1 MKTDEYFSL
10 LHFTV
15 HKSQALVPATPET
28 QEWIEQQKHNTSVN
42 FKLIEARD
50 LGFHRCY
57 FALLSFIYDRLP
69 ISFRSKV
76 DKDNFYNFIKLIGK
90 QYDTVYTLKDGTP
103 LIQYKSISFGRMN
116 QTKFREFVNEQL
128 STIYEE
134 ILIPLEVDYIMEQ
147 AQDEFQ
153 TFMDKLI

>member
-1 MKTDEYFSL
+1 MKTDQYFSL

-15 HKSQALVPATPET
+15 HKGNALIPSTPET
-28 QEWIEQQKHNTSVN
+28 QEWIEQTKHGQSVN

-57 FALLSFIYDRLP
+57 FAVLAFIYDRLP
-69 ISFRSKV
+69 KTFREKV
-76 DKDNFYNFIKLIGK
+76 DKENFYNFIKLIGK

-128 STIYEE
+128 SIIYEE
-134 ILIPLEVDYIMEQ
+134 ILIPLEVDYIMD
-147 AQDEFQ
+147 AANSEFE